1 MHGPASPRAA
11 TEPPRDQRGATRA
24 DTTVDE
30 SFEGAPRVG
39 LRRALAAD
47 EAWIWEWSF
56 SSDLRAYMSP
66 TRARLYIDYARWF
79 RSRLADRQ
87 TLLWMI
93 ELDGARAGA
102 AFIDRHDKQALPRL
116 ALVVSPRLRRR
127 GVGRAALA
135 AVCAQWQHPLI
146 AEVFA
151 DDVAAVKVLE
161 AVAFS
166 RANEKRVGSR
176 LQYMYLW
183 SP

>member
-1 MHGPASPRAA
+1 MQGPASARAA
-11 TEPPRDQRGATRA
+11 TEPPRDNRGASRA
-24 DTTVDE
+24 DTVVDE
-30 SFEGAPRVG
+30 PLEATPRVG
-39 LRRALAAD
+39 VRKAVAAD
-47 EAWIWEWSF
+47 EGWIWEWTF

-66 TRARLYIDYARWF
+66 SRARLYIDYARWF
-79 RSRLADRQ
+79 RARLVDRQ
-87 TLLWMI
+87 TLLWMV
-93 ELDGARAGA
+93 ELAGARAGA

-146 AEVFA
+146 AEVFS

-161 AVAFS
+161 AAGFS
-166 RANEKRVGSR
+166 RANEKQVGSR

>member
-1 MHGPASPRAA
+1 MPGPATSRAA
-11 TEPPRDQRGATRA
+11 TEPPRDNRGAPRA
-24 DTTVDE
+24 DTLVDE
-30 SFEGAPRVG
+30 PVDVRPRVS
-39 LRRALAAD
+39 LRKALAAD
-47 EAWIWEWSF
+47 ADWIWEWSF

-66 TRARLYIDYARWF
+66 TRARLYGDYARWF

-87 TLLWMI
+87 TPLWMV
-93 ELDGARAGA
+93 ELAGARAGVVL
-102 AFIDRHDKQALPRL
+102 IDRHDKQALPRL

-135 AVCAQWQHPLI
+135 AMCAQWQHPLI

-151 DDVAAVKVLE
+151 DDVAGVKVLE
-161 AVAFS
+161 AASFS
-166 RANEKRVGSR
+166 RANEKQVGSR

>member
-1 MHGPASPRAA
+1 MHGQVSSRAA
-11 TEPPRDQRGATRA
+11 TESPRDNRGATRA
-24 DTTVDE
+24 DTLVE
-30 SFEGAPRVG
+30 EPFEPAPQIGIRKAV
-39 LRRALAAD
+39 AAD
-47 EAWIWEWSF
+47 EGWIWEWSF
-56 SSDLRAYMSP
+56 SSDLRGYMSP
-66 TRARLYIDYARWF
+66 SRALLYIDYARWF

-87 TLLWMI
+87 TLLWMV
-93 ELDGARAGA
+93 ELAGARAGV

-146 AEVFA
+146 AEVFS
-151 DDVAAVKVLE
+151 DDVGAVKVLE
-161 AVAFS
+161 AASFS
-166 RANEKRVGSR
+166 RANEKQVGSR